1 MISYFILVALT
12 LYFYYY
18 RVFLHFDI
26 MKENTEENKEFGY
39 IRNNNDNSN
48 HVSSTQIPASQQL
61 DMRKEKGEEEG
72 ESNQNEKGKAAAEIK
87 TLTTSDAVITQHKQL
102 VSHDHDEAQ
111 QKHEQKQLLSLTAAA
126 TSTELTNNTSN
137 EKCSRTTE
145 AGIINGTSI
154 TPSLP
159 LLCAQTSATSLRNKN
174 EKVAEKA
181 VGSEVLVGNN
191 SVEETQQHEENCDT
205 VVPLISNSKEAKTS
219 VVLSPSQSTERIVFD
234 SSSSTSSS
242 GNWPHVNGALNMT
255 IKSGIKGDDISS
267 SIETLVPQTTNDCN
281 ISDDSTSNASSPL
294 SDNEHS
300 NMVSENEVTTHND
313 DNHGITSGKN
323 GSASPSHTI
332 LSKKASLSSGSSGS
346 PQKDN
351 DLSSL
356 GRSETNDERMMTG
369 SGGEME
375 EDDDEDLEDGET
387 PMNLSPSLDTKS
399 IRGVIVNKTTKS
411 LNIQQKL
418 QNINNANNSRNGGAS
433 ESQVEAI
440 NLCKNNDSQNVS
452 SSRSS
457 PPIKISSS
465 SSIGLSAKMRL
476 KKQRLAMEAAE
487 AAAAASEAKQI
498 NQTQDTRTTSPSVV
512 SNSAYHRTVSMKPK
526 YSSQNEV
533 QQSMDV
539 VMNLS
544 SRAAVSNVS
553 NENRTTTSNNH
564 QENLYNRWADNHHA
578 NNDPNEVDSSALHR
592 LAEAAEWKQ
601 VRKIINYNHF
611 KNKKNGTK
619 SIYIH
624 DMIKKDSG
632 T

>member
-1 MISYFILVALT
+1 
-12 LYFYYY
+12 
-18 RVFLHFDI
+18 
-26 MKENTEENKEFGY
+26 MKEDEEENKEFGY
-39 IRNNNDNSN
+39 IRKNNDNSN

-72 ESNQNEKGKAAAEIK
+72 ESTPKEKGKAAAVI
-87 TLTTSDAVITQHKQL
+87 TTMTTSDAVITQHKQL
-102 VSHDHDEAQ
+102 VPHVDDEAQ

-126 TSTELTNNTSN
+126 SSTELTNNKSN

-145 AGIINGTSI
+145 AGIINGA

-174 EKVAEKA
+174 EKVAEKE
-181 VGSEVLVGNN
+181 VGSEVLVGNK
-191 SVEETQQHEENCDT
+191 SVEDTQQHEENCDS
-205 VVPLISNSKEAKTS
+205 VVASNANSKEAAKTS
-219 VVLSPSQSTERIVFD
+219 VVLSPTKSSEIIAFD
-234 SSSSTSSS
+234 SSSTTSSS

-267 SIETLVPQTTNDCN
+267 SIETLVPQTNNECH

-294 SDNEHS
+294 SDNGHS
-300 NMVSENEVTTHND
+300 NIVSDNEVTTHNND
-313 DNHGITSGKN
+313 KHGITTGNSM
-323 GSASPSHTI
+323 SPDTSHAI
-332 LSKKASLSSGSSGS
+332 LSNKSSLSSASSGSSH
-346 PQKDN
+346 KDN

-356 GRSETNDERMMTG
+356 EQNQTNDERMMTG

-375 EDDDEDLEDGET
+375 EDEDEDLEDGET
-387 PMNLSPSLDTKS
+387 PMNLSPAIDQKIIRDVIDNKATNSLS
-399 IRGVIVNKTTKS
+399 IR
-411 LNIQQKL
+411 QKH
-418 QNINNANNSRNGGAS
+418 QNINSTNNSRSENAS
-433 ESQVEAI
+433 DNQVEAI

-487 AAAAASEAKQI
+487 AAAAASESKQI
-498 NQTQDTRTTSPSVV
+498 NQSQDTRSASPSVV
-512 SNSAYHRTVSMKPK
+512 TNSAYQRAVSMKPK

-544 SRAAVSNVS
+544 SKTPVNNAS
-553 NENRTTTSNNH
+553 NENRTITMNNH
-564 QENLYNRWADNHHA
+564 HENLYNRWGNNQHA
-578 NNDPNEVDSSALHR
+578 NSGPNEVDSSALHR

-601 VRKIINYNHF
+601 VRSRSYII
-611 KNKKNGTK
+611 TV
-619 SIYIH
+619 I
-624 DMIKKDSG
+624 
-632 T
+632 TLR

>member
-1 MISYFILVALT
+1 
-12 LYFYYY
+12 
-18 RVFLHFDI
+18 

-39 IRNNNDNSN
+39 IRKNNDNSN
-48 HVSSTQIPASQQL
+48 HVSSTQIPASQKL

-72 ESNQNEKGKAAAEIK
+72 ESNRKEKGKAAAVI
-87 TLTTSDAVITQHKQL
+87 TTMTTSDAVITQHKQL
-102 VSHDHDEAQ
+102 VPHNHDEAQ

-126 TSTELTNNTSN
+126 SSTELTNNTSN

-145 AGIINGTSI
+145 AGIINGTST

-159 LLCAQTSATSLRNKN
+159 LLCAQTSATSLRNEN

-191 SVEETQQHEENCDT
+191 SVEDTQQHEENCDT
-205 VVPLISNSKEAKTS
+205 VVPSNANSKEAKTS
-219 VVLSPSQSTERIVFD
+219 VVLSPSQSSEKIVFD
-234 SSSSTSSS
+234 SSQSTSSS

-294 SDNEHS
+294 SDNGHS
-300 NMVSENEVTTHND
+300 NIVSENEVTTHDN
-313 DNHGITSGKN
+313 DNHGITTGK
-323 GSASPSHTI
+323 SMSPDTSHAI
-332 LSKKASLSSGSSGS
+332 LSKKSSLSSGSTGS
-346 PQKDN
+346 SQKDN

-356 GRSETNDERMMTG
+356 ERNETNDERMMTG

-375 EDDDEDLEDGET
+375 EDEDEDLEDGET
-387 PMNLSPSLDTKS
+387 PMNLSPALDQKIIRDVNVNQTTNSLS
-399 IRGVIVNKTTKS
+399 IH
-411 LNIQQKL
+411 QKH
-418 QNINNANNSRNGGAS
+418 QNINNTNNSRNNGSAS
-433 ESQVEAI
+433 ENQVEAI

-487 AAAAASEAKQI
+487 AAAAAASESKQI
-498 NQTQDTRTTSPSVV
+498 NQPQDTRTTSPSVV
-512 SNSAYHRTVSMKPK
+512 SNSAYQRAVSMKPK

-544 SRAAVSNVS
+544 SRATVGNVT
-553 NENRTTTSNNH
+553 NESRTITSNNH
-564 QENLYNRWADNHHA
+564 QENLYSRWANNHHT
-578 NNDPNEVDSSALHR
+578 NNGSNEVDSSALHR

-601 VRKIINYNHF
+601 VGN
-611 KNKKNGTK
+611 
-619 SIYIH
+619 
-624 DMIKKDSG
+624 
-632 T
+632 